1 MKKKPNEQG
10 DRHCITRRGLVR
22 AGLGIAGFAA
32 CAGFVSHL
40 RSAYATDAAPRSA
53 FNVIR
58 VDFDDLDA
66 QEIYLDA
73 YAFDLSRAKEVVTTG
88 VFRYREI
95 CTYEQGRMTYGVYY
109 DIVPDASLVDLDID
123 GEFSCLLENVGRDVD
138 GAPLDARLRLH
149 DVRLERCDL
158 LTPGDSSALRL
169 YGMVT
174 LPYVTHAPEG
184 EGLLSLQA
192 GACRPF
198 DAGEYR
204 GAVYQALFQKM
215 LDVDL
220 IRHDTGERARG
231 TYLFAVRD
239 IDQMYESCQ
248 FASGFGTDL
257 YVSLDTLVD
266 VDASTGWCY
275 STATDNDTERSQ
287 VIGVATSPFSIV
299 WRGRDCGTQLFQGP
313 SQTIGVAG
321 VEKVPGH
328 RSWLS
333 RIKKS

>member
-1 MKKKPNEQG
+1 MKKPNEQG

-22 AGLGIAGFAA
+22 AGLGVAGFAA
-32 CAGFVSHL
+32 CAGFVSPL

-149 DVRLERCDL
+149 DVHLERCDL

-174 LPYVTHAPEG
+174 LPYVTYAPES
-184 EGLLSLQA
+184 EGLLSGA
-192 GACRPF
+192 GGC
-198 DAGEYR
+198 
-204 GAVYQALFQKM
+204 
-215 LDVDL
+215 
-220 IRHDTGERARG
+220 
-231 TYLFAVRD
+231 
-239 IDQMYESCQ
+239 
-248 FASGFGTDL
+248 
-257 YVSLDTLVD
+257 VSP
-266 VDASTGWCY
+266 
-275 STATDNDTERSQ
+275 
-287 VIGVATSPFSIV
+287 I
-299 WRGRDCGTQLFQGP
+299 
-313 SQTIGVAG
+313 
-321 VEKVPGH
+321 
-328 RSWLS
+328 
-333 RIKKS
+333 